1 MYERLEQEIENV
13 LQMCEITNPNQIKD
27 KIQLKSLRKSVDF
40 MTNKSGKYERERQEM
55 DNVIDGMKKDFF
67 IYLFF
72 LLSWQIYSIKI
83 NTVYKKK

>member
-1 MYERLEQEIENV
+1 MYEKLEQEIEKV

-27 KIQLKSLRKSVDF
+27 KSQLKSLRKSVDF

-55 DNVIDGMKKDFF
+55 DNVIDGIKKDFF

-72 LLSWQIYSIKI
+72 LFKLTNLQHK
-83 NTVYKKK
+83 NKHRL